1 MGLQTAHNAFHG
13 SYTEFNLLRCALAA
27 AAGYPVTAGTG
38 PDGLAEVKELA
49 DAAWETPGY
58 EVTETRLKG
67 DWSAEPP
74 PEDPLLILLLLS
86 DLEGGISP
94 AHALPLAERIDR
106 LAPRL
111 PVRGPETAAELA
123 RQAEQL
129 AAGLRAAGAAG
140 DRLELR

>member
-38 PDGLAEVKELA
+38 PDGLADVKELA

-58 EVTETRLKG
+58 AVTPARLQG
-67 DWSAEPP
+67 DWSGEPP

-94 AHALPLAERIDR
+94 AHARPLAERIDR

-123 RQAEQL
+123 RQATQL
-129 AAGLRAAGAAG
+129 ADGLRAAGAAG
-140 DRLELR
+140 DRLKLR